1 MNISDRRGNA
11 MTFVTRRL
19 AAVFALML
27 VASACSQAMEP
38 LPSDV
43 NVTVD
48 MKEYAITVSPGT
60 FKAGSIKFGIR
71 NNGTMVHDF
80 DLIKTDLAFDKLPT
94 DTGSAKAKEDGLVKQ
109 MINIAANR
117 STTLSADLAP
127 GNYVIIC
134 NVAGHYQLGM
144 RVAFK
149 VE

>member
-1 MNISDRRGNA
+1 MA
-11 MTFVTRRL
+11 VALL
-19 AAVFALML
+19 ALVL
-27 VASACSQAMEP
+27 VATSCSQAMEA

-43 NVTVD
+43 NVIVD
-48 MKEYAITVSPGT
+48 MKEYSITLNVSSV
-60 FKAGSIKFGIR
+60 KAGSVKFGIR

-80 DLIKTDLAFDKLPT
+80 DLYKTDLPLANLPI
-94 DTGSAKAKEDGLVKQ
+94 DQGSAKVKMDGLVKQ

-127 GNYVIIC
+127 GRYVIIC

-144 RVAFK
+144 RVSLQ

>member
-1 MNISDRRGNA
+1 MA
-11 MTFVTRRL
+11 FVR
-19 AAVFALML
+19 VFAALFA
-27 VASACSQAMEP
+27 VALIASSCAQAPEA
-38 LPSDV
+38 LPADV
-43 NVTVD
+43 QVTVD
-48 MKEYAITVSPGT
+48 MKEYAITVSPAT
-60 FKAGSIKFGIR
+60 FKAGTIKFGIR
-71 NNGTMVHDF
+71 NIGTMVHDF

-94 DTGSAKAKEDGLVKQ
+94 DSGSAKAKEDGLVKQ

-117 STTLSADLAP
+117 VTTLSADLAP